1 MRVAAVS
8 SSAWRAIATGLVGV
22 TAVLSPLVA
31 CRPPSVSVQAIR
43 APAPPVPAT
52 GPRLP
57 ARIRRLTNV
66 ELERTV
72 SELVGASE
80 PLADKL
86 PPDVRQEGYTPNADQ
101 TAPSAWATRL
111 DAIVRDVARRAVS
124 ERQASL
130 FPCGAAPSAGC
141 TGAWIDAFGLRA
153 WRRPL
158 SADEHALLLATFD
171 GATKASGGSVALAVE
186 AVLRAVLES
195 PSLLYVTEL
204 GSPSSSGKR
213 VTLSPYEIAS
223 ALAYTV
229 RGGPPDAPLLAAA
242 ASGALVRADVREQQ
256 ARRLL
261 AQSDTRMHFRR
272 FVLEWLEVDGL
283 ASTAK
288 DINSF
293 PDYEDLKP
301 RMLDETSAFVDE
313 VMVFGGGSLRALLD
327 ARFASVDPTM
337 ARFYGLQTFGPRA
350 SLAGTRRAG
359 VLQQAS
365 FLAAHAHEDG
375 TSPVKRGDFV
385 LRKML
390 CIRLP
395 RPAEVGIET
404 VFPPPSK
411 AKTTR
416 ERFSTHVTDPA
427 CAGCHRSIDPLG
439 FTFERFD
446 AVGASRATDNGRA
459 VDTSARFELG
469 GKAVSLR
476 DSFELSEWL
485 AQSPEAADC
494 YLRQAFRYFTAQS
507 DPKVESEIVAFLH
520 RLPPE
525 RQGNLFEALVA
536 FVASDLFI
544 EREIRP

>member
-1 MRVAAVS
+1 VKA
-8 SSAWRAIATGLVGV
+8 LLGV
-22 TAVLSPLVA
+22 TAVLAPLVA
-31 CRPPSVSVQAIR
+31 CRSPSLSVQAVHSP
-43 APAPPVPAT
+43 APAVHAAE
-52 GPRLP
+52 PRLP

-72 SELVGASE
+72 SELVGAPE
-80 PLADKL
+80 TLADKL

-101 TAPSAWATRL
+101 TAPSAWTMRL
-111 DAIVRDVARRAVS
+111 DAIVRDVAHRAVS
-124 ERQASL
+124 ERLASL
-130 FPCGAAPSAGC
+130 LPCGAAPSAAC
-141 TGAWIDAFGLRA
+141 TGGWIDAFGRRA

-158 SADEHALLLATFD
+158 SADERALLFATFD
-171 GATKASGGSVALAVE
+171 GASKGGGGSAALGVE

-195 PSLLYVTEL
+195 PSFLYVTEL
-204 GSPSSSGKR
+204 GPPGSSDAR

-223 ALAYTV
+223 VLAYTV

-242 ASGALVRADVREQQ
+242 ASGALVQAEVREQQ

-261 AQSDTRMHFRR
+261 AQSGTRMHFRR

-283 ASTAK
+283 AGTAK
-288 DINSF
+288 DINLF
-293 PDYEDLKP
+293 PDYEDLKA

-337 ARFYGLQTFGPRA
+337 ARFYGLKTFGPRA
-350 SLAGTRRAG
+350 SLVGTRRAG

-365 FLAAHAHEDG
+365 FLAAHSHEDG

-416 ERFSTHVTDPA
+416 ERFSTHVADPM
-427 CAGCHRSIDPLG
+427 CAGCHASIDPLG

-446 AVGASRATDNGRA
+446 AVGAARTTDNGRA
-459 VDTSARFELG
+459 VDSSVRFELG
-469 GKAVSLR
+469 GKEISLR

-507 DPKVESEIVAFLH
+507 DPKVESEIVALAH
-520 RLPPE
+520 RLTPE
-525 RQGNLFEALVA
+525 RRGNLLEALVA
-536 FVASDLFI
+536 FVASDLFV
-544 EREIRP
+544 EREVRP

>member
-1 MRVAAVS
+1 MRMAAAS
-8 SSAWRAIATGLVGV
+8 SSTWRVLATGLVGV

-31 CRPPSVSVQAIR
+31 CRPPAVSVQAIR
-43 APAPPVPAT
+43 APAPAVQAT

-72 SELVGASE
+72 GELVGAPE
-80 PLADKL
+80 TLADKL

-101 TAPSAWATRL
+101 TAPSAWSMRL
-111 DAIVRDVARRAVS
+111 DTIVRDVARRAVS
-124 ERQASL
+124 ERLASL
-130 FPCGAAPSAGC
+130 FPCGTAPSAGC
-141 TGAWIDAFGLRA
+141 IGAWVDAFGRRA

-158 SADEHALLLATFD
+158 SADEHALLLASFD
-171 GATKASGGSVALAVE
+171 GASKAGGGSAASGVE
-186 AVLRAVLES
+186 AVLRAMLES

-204 GSPSSSGKR
+204 GSPSASGTR
-213 VTLSPYEIAS
+213 VKLSPYEIAS

-242 ASGALVRADVREQQ
+242 DSGALVQADVREQQ

-288 DINSF
+288 DIHLF

-337 ARFYGLQTFGPRA
+337 ARFYGLKTFGPRA
-350 SLAGTRRAG
+350 SLAGTRRGG

-395 RPAEVGIET
+395 RPAEVGIDT
-404 VFPPPSK
+404 VFPPPSL

-416 ERFSTHVTDPA
+416 ERFSTHVADPA
-427 CAGCHRSIDPLG
+427 CAGCHASIDPLG
-439 FTFERFD
+439 FAFERFD
-446 AVGASRATDNGRA
+446 AVGAARTTDNGRA
-459 VDTSARFELG
+459 VDSSARALLG
-469 GKAVSLR
+469 GKDISLR

-507 DPKVESEIVAFLH
+507 DPKVESEIVALAH
-520 RLPPE
+520 RLAPE

-536 FVASDLFI
+536 YVASDLFI
-544 EREIRP
+544 EREVRP